1 MKNLLIRNKL
11 TEILFRQIGTV
22 QMSDILKIWFG
33 KCWLVL
39 KSFVFGLLIG
49 LISYSVLVLNRNVS
63 GSGGMLLTIV
73 VFFVCAAIY
82 LILIPLFLVYKSN
95 STRLSWKLAGSVII
109 CGVVS
114 LFVIFFF
121 LRFMMPHY
129 FDAVSIFEN
138 WLPHW
143 PSIFLNSDLER
154 LGIVYLAV
162 SGVYVVSLSFGIESW
177 RRRAWLRLFASLPVV
192 VYSASNIVVCG
203 WMAVFF
209 E

>member
-1 MKNLLIRNKL
+1 
-11 TEILFRQIGTV
+11 
-22 QMSDILKIWFG
+22 MSDILKIWFG

-39 KSFVFGLLIG
+39 KSFVFGFLIG

-63 GSGGMLLTIV
+63 SSGGILLIIV
-73 VFFVCAAIY
+73 EFFVCPGIY
-82 LILIPLFLVYKSN
+82 LILMPLFLVYKSN
-95 STRLSWKLAGSVII
+95 SSKLSWKLAGSIII
-109 CGVVS
+109 CGLAS
-114 LFVIFFF
+114 LFAILFFH
-121 LRFMMPHY
+121 RFMMPHY
-129 FDAVSIFEN
+129 FDAVSIFGN

-154 LGIVYLAV
+154 LGIVYLAA

-177 RRRAWLRLFASLPVV
+177 RRRAWLRLVASLPVV
-192 VYSASNIVVCG
+192 LYSASILVECG